1 MKKKFS
7 FFRWVL
13 EIKLRNLKEDEKTI
27 FLANELI
34 KSVQRGGNSINLE
47 TISAGLGCLDVYVH
61 NFGTEFASLDVKCI
75 NNDWSV
81 TGKPTFKTLGEK

>member
-7 FFRWVL
+7 FFKWLL

-47 TISAGLGCLDVYVH
+47 RIGAGFGSLNVSVH
-61 NFGTEFASLDVKCI
+61 RFGTEFASLDVGCI
-75 NNDWSV
+75 SNDWSV
-81 TGKPTFKTLGEK
+81 SGKPTFKTLEEI

>member
-7 FFRWVL
+7 FFKWLL

-34 KSVQRGGNSINLE
+34 KSVQRGGNSISLEQIGEGYCSLGITVYSNSKGNNL
-47 TISAGLGCLDVYVH
+47 SVN
-61 NFGTEFASLDVKCI
+61 NFINGWEVKGTS
-75 NNDWSV
+75 
-81 TGKPTFKTLGEK
+81 TFKILEEK

>member
-34 KSVQRGGNSINLE
+34 KSVQRGGKSINLE
-47 TISAGLGCLDVYVH
+47 RIGAGLGM
-61 NFGTEFASLDVKCI
+61 S
-75 NNDWSV
+75 
-81 TGKPTFKTLGEK
+81 